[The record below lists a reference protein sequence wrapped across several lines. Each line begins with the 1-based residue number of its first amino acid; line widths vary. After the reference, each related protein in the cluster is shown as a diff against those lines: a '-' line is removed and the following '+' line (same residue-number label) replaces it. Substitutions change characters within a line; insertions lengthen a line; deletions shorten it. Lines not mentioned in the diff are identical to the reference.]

1 MKAFPS
7 TRGVVAV
14 AIVLCSVVFPAVAQ
28 DTSPAA
34 LFERRILPIFKSAN
48 PSSCVQCHLAGVD
61 LKNYIRPS
69 HEETFL
75 SLRDQGLVDLDNP
88 RASKIL
94 RLISMNEA
102 EKSGA
107 ALIHEKVRAQERA
120 AFTAWLEASC
130 RDAKLRSAPPLVA
143 KALAGPARPV
153 EVIRHARTD
162 RLLRHFEDTI
172 WAQRFRCSGCHLAGG
187 SENAKLVAEH
197 GEEVNWMKPAG
208 AQATMN
214 YLISSGLIH
223 TNEPARS
230 LLLRKP
236 LNEVKHGGGQKMLP
250 GDLGYK
256 AWRAWIDDYVKTARD
271 GYARADELPPVKE
284 FPEAFSSEIWLKLIN
299 TPADWGDRLLQ
310 VTVFAEGITPGTW
323 ESEPIAESDRG
334 VSAKARLWQHSLLLL
349 AKRGS
354 ARAVAWKQGKAALP
368 PGRYLVRVHVDV
380 TGQLAA
386 DWKRPM
392 GDKELVGEV
401 VVDSKWP
408 VGYNRMTEIDAMRVR
423 R

>member
-107 ALIHEKVRAQERA
+107 ALIHEKVREQERA

-130 RDAKLRSAPPLVA
+130 RDAKLRSAPPLWGPGRPRRWSS
-143 KALAGPARPV
+143 AGTSCRSCPTTASRATGRTPAR
-153 EVIRHARTD
+153 ARRTY
-162 RLLRHFEDTI
+162 
-172 WAQRFRCSGCHLAGG
+172 G
-187 SENAKLVAEH
+187 STSKT
-197 GEEVNWMKPAG
+197 GFSDPR
-208 AQATMN
+208 T
-214 YLISSGLIH
+214 
-223 TNEPARS
+223 RS
-230 LLLRKP
+230 
-236 LNEVKHGGGQKMLP
+236 
-250 GDLGYK
+250 
-256 AWRAWIDDYVKTARD
+256 
-271 GYARADELPPVKE
+271 
-284 FPEAFSSEIWLKLIN
+284 
-299 TPADWGDRLLQ
+299 
-310 VTVFAEGITPGTW
+310 
-323 ESEPIAESDRG
+323 
-334 VSAKARLWQHSLLLL
+334 
-349 AKRGS
+349 
-354 ARAVAWKQGKAALP
+354 
-368 PGRYLVRVHVDV
+368 
-380 TGQLAA
+380 
-386 DWKRPM
+386 
-392 GDKELVGEV
+392 
-401 VVDSKWP
+401 
-408 VGYNRMTEIDAMRVR
+408 
-423 R
+423 